1 MADPQIDIK
10 IGMDA
15 REAQKAL
22 EEITAGTIKY
32 KNTLT
37 GLSKQG
43 KDLEIIKQSL
53 ELDSKAFV
61 KANQEA
67 VKLQNTIKTFQQ
79 PIKMPLATS
88 LVPLNQQLGSVN
100 STMMGLNYTI
110 RDAPFGMMG
119 IQNNI
124 PMLIDGFGKLKT
136 EAGGFGGAL
145 KAMAGQL
152 ASPMGFSLLVSGI
165 TAVYTAYTMGT
176 FNFLKSN
183 EASKES
189 LEKAKKAAQ
198 EYASEINSIA
208 NNLLKVKSPL
218 ENMVFGINQDQLKAV
233 IDEQKSIVKEL
244 NYKGTGIEQTMQV
257 ESLKTK
263 LRNNEITTAEYLS
276 QLKVLQEQRLEIAKE
291 TKDRETQLKF
301 EQQLL
306 TNFEQQLKSLERRN
320 QVIEKYKKL
329 GLTTEDKNET
339 TNTSKKITDIVKPK
353 EDEIKLEAQK
363 VNDIYEKM
371 LESLKI
377 KTLKTE
383 AETWE
388 EKKKVLYAEFE
399 ERRNLQLQLFS
410 ENKLTGNEL
419 TKLNEFNL
427 KYLFALEQD
436 INKKIEKDALDSLDK
451 ESIAKQKALIDL
463 AKYKEDQHQK
473 DLARAKE
480 LQDGI
485 IGLAN
490 NLKQAFNIGADTAF
504 SKFLAIVEMTNQILG
519 NLEKISGKKDGTA
532 DMFSKAGDWIS
543 GIFTG
548 SGKPSATGTAGT
560 TNPSIVINTYVDG
573 AIIEKKVIESYGTAQ
588 ATNQRQ
594 RRV

>member
-79 PIKMPLATS
+79 PIKMPLSTS
-88 LVPLNQQLGSVN
+88 LIPLNQQLGSVN